1 MKGIKYIKKYENVHT
16 KEVQAIIKEEN
27 KNKAGIYMIYNEVN
41 KKKYVGSAAMNRLN
55 VRFRN
60 HLIHRTG
67 SKRTAAAVAEYGIES
82 FSFYILEYFSGV
94 VKKENLSAKHVELL
108 ELETKYIRE
117 LSPEYNILQEGVS
130 SKGYKH
136 TEEKMKKNY
145 SQERRERVGNINRGK
160 VLSAEEKEYL
170 SKIAKLR
177 NSNMELR
184 KRLSALSSKPVTLY
198 KEDGTEHSKYPGIR
212 LMAKAFRCCNKTINK
227 AIRDGSVFK
236 NIGKIKLDGKANP

>member
-1 MKGIKYIKKYENVHT
+1 MKGIKYIKKYEKVHT

-27 KNKAGIYMIYNEVN
+27 KNKAGIYMILNEVN

-67 SKRTAAAVAEYGIES
+67 SKRTAAAVAKYGIES
-82 FSFYILEYFSGV
+82 FSFYILEYYSGV
-94 VKKENLSAKHVELL
+94 VQKENLSATHVELL

-130 SKGYKH
+130 SKGDKH
-136 TEEKMKKNY
+136 TEKKGEKG
-145 SQERRERVGNINRGK
+145 RRDFRVY
-160 VLSAEEKEYL
+160 SAEEKEYL

-184 KRLSALSSKPVTLY
+184 KRLSALASKPVTLY

-212 LMAKAFRCCNKTINK
+212 QMAKAFRCCNKTINK
-227 AIRDGSVFK
+227 VIRDGSVFK
-236 NIGKIKLDGKANP
+236 NIGKIKLEGEANP

>member
-82 FSFYILEYFSGV
+82 FSFYILEYYSGV
-94 VKKENLSAKHVELL
+94 VLKENLSAKHVELL

-130 SKGYKH
+130 SKGD
-136 TEEKMKKNY
+136 Y

-236 NIGKIKLDGKANP
+236 NIGKIKLDGEANP